1 MKTAPSFLPK
11 PESKLWQRNLTSAM
25 WKEFALHVFLGIL
38 GCIPVSITLGII
50 TVLIYKTAI
59 FFQEVSLWKFLTDTQ
74 WTPLFPNKTFGI
86 IVIASGTLLTTAIA
100 MTVAAPIGLLTAIYL
115 SEYAPPKFRY
125 LIKPVIEI
133 LSGIPTIVYGYF
145 ALLFVTPLLQKII
158 PNLAGFNA
166 LSAGLITGIM
176 IAPIVSSIS
185 EDAIHNVPQNLRE
198 AAYALGFTKPEI
210 IIKIILPVA
219 FPGII
224 ASFTLAAS
232 RALGE
237 TLIASIAA
245 GQTPTLTLNPLEPVS
260 TMTAFIIQVSL
271 GDVPFDSLEFHTIFT
286 VATVIFLMTSL
297 LNTLSHLLVRRHRD
311 RMSEVAILNKEA
323 SPENLAVNSRS
334 TQSNIDRYYH
344 QQPPKFSEKFQT
356 DFAKRHLLDRV
367 LKTIAIVPP
376 IFLIAVLGFL
386 LADVYHHGFS
396 RLSWQFITTFAS
408 RNPEEAGIYA
418 ALIGTI
424 WLLGLTAI
432 FTTPIG
438 VGAAIYLEEYV
449 PDNLFSQF
457 LEINITNLAAMPSI
471 IYGLLGLVVFVH
483 GLGFITGEYSILSAA
498 LTLSVIVL
506 PMLIIATRSALR
518 DVPQSLREAGSATGM
533 TRGQVLWHL
542 VLPSAMPGILTGT
555 LLSLSRAIGETA
567 PLIAVGASAFIAF
580 TPALSLEGLRSPF
593 TALPVQIF
601 NWVSRPEVDFQQ
613 NAAAAIIVLIGI
625 LLFINIFAIILRYRY
640 SNKKP

>member
-1 MKTAPSFLPK
+1 MKTAPSPLPQ

-25 WKEFALHVFLGIL
+25 WKESALHILLGIL

-59 FFQEVSLWKFLTDTQ
+59 FFQEVPLWRFLTDTQ

-100 MTVAAPIGLLTAIYL
+100 ITVAAPIGLLTAIYL
-115 SEYAPPKFRY
+115 SEYAPQKIRY
-125 LIKPVIEI
+125 LLKPIVEI

-166 LSAGLITGIM
+166 LSAGLITGVM

-185 EDAIHNVPQNLRE
+185 EDAIQNVPQKFRE

-210 IIKIILPVA
+210 ITKIILPVA

-224 ASFTLAAS
+224 ASLTLAAS

-286 VATVIFLMTSL
+286 VATVIFLITSL
-297 LNTLSHLLVRRHRD
+297 LNTLSHLLVWHHRN
-311 RMSEVAILNKEA
+311 RMSEVAISSQEA
-323 SPENLAVNSRS
+323 SLENLAVNSRS
-334 TQSNIDRYYH
+334 NVDRYSP
-344 QQPPKFSEKFQT
+344 QTTPKSPQTFQP
-356 DFAKRHLLDRV
+356 DFDKRHLFDR
-367 LKTIAIVPP
+367 LLRAIAIITP
-376 IFLIAVLGFL
+376 ILLIAVLGLL
-386 LADVYHHGFS
+386 LADVYHNGFS
-396 RLSWQFITTFAS
+396 RLNWQFITAFAS

-418 ALIGTI
+418 ALAGTV

-438 VGAAIYLEEYV
+438 IGAAIYLEEYV
-449 PDNLFSQF
+449 PENLFSQF
-457 LEINITNLAAMPSI
+457 LEINIANLAAMPSI

-483 GLGFITGEYSILSAA
+483 GLGFITGEYSVLSAA

-506 PMLIIATRSALR
+506 PILIIAARSALR
-518 DVPQSLREAGSATGM
+518 AVPHSLREAGSATGM
-533 TRGQVLWHL
+533 TRWQVLWHL

-601 NWVSRPEVDFQQ
+601 NWVSRPEADFQE
-613 NAAAAIIVLIGI
+613 NAAAAIIVLISI
-625 LLFINIFAIILRYRY
+625 LLIVNMFAIILRYRY
-640 SNKKP
+640 SNK

>member
-1 MKTAPSFLPK
+1 MKTAPSLLPQ
-11 PESKLWQRNLTSAM
+11 PESKLWQRNLTSTM
-25 WKEFALHVFLGIL
+25 WKEFALHILLGIL
-38 GCIPVSITLGII
+38 GCIPVSITLGVI

-59 FFQEVSLWKFLTDTQ
+59 FFQEVSLGQFLTDTQ

-100 MTVAAPIGLLTAIYL
+100 MTVAAPVGLLTAIYL

-166 LSAGLITGIM
+166 LSAGLITGVM
-176 IAPIVSSIS
+176 IAPIVSALS
-185 EDAIHNVPQNLRE
+185 EDAIQNVPQKFRE

-210 IIKIILPVA
+210 ITKIILPVA

-286 VATVIFLMTSL
+286 VATVIFLITSL
-297 LNTLSHLLVRRHRD
+297 LNTISHLLVRRHRD
-311 RMSEVAILNKEA
+311 RMSEVGILSQEL
-323 SPENLAVNSRS
+323 SPENLAVNAR
-334 TQSNIDRYYH
+334 SNIDRYYS
-344 QQPPKFSEKFQT
+344 QQPPKFSENFQT
-356 DFAKRHLLDRV
+356 DFAKRHLLDGV
-367 LKTIAIVPP
+367 SKTIAIVPP
-376 IFLIAVLGFL
+376 ILLIAVLGLL
-386 LADVYHHGFS
+386 LADVYHNGFS
-396 RLSWQFITTFAS
+396 RLSWQFITAFAS

-418 ALIGTI
+418 ALAGTF
-424 WLLGLTAI
+424 WLLALTAI

-457 LEINITNLAAMPSI
+457 LEINIANLAAMPSI

-483 GLGFITGEYSILSAA
+483 GLGFITGEYSVLSAS

-506 PMLIIATRSALR
+506 PMLIIAARSALR
-518 DVPQSLREAGSATGM
+518 AIPHSLREAGSATGM
-533 TRGQVLWHL
+533 TRWQVLWHL

-555 LLSLSRAIGETA
+555 LLSVSRAIGETA

-601 NWVSRPEVDFQQ
+601 NWVSRPEADFQQ

-640 SNKKP
+640 SNNKP

>member
-1 MKTAPSFLPK
+1 MKTAPSPLPQ
-11 PESKLWQRNLTSAM
+11 PESNLWQRNLTSAM
-25 WKEFALHVFLGIL
+25 WKEFAVHILLGIL
-38 GCIPVSITLGII
+38 GCIPVSITIGII

-74 WTPLFPNKTFGI
+74 WTPLFPHKTFGI
-86 IVIASGTLLTTAIA
+86 MVIASGTLLTTAIA

-115 SEYAPPKFRY
+115 SEYAPQKTRY
-125 LIKPVIEI
+125 LLKPLIEI

-145 ALLFVTPLLQKII
+145 ALLFVTPMLQII
-158 PNLAGFNA
+158 LPNLAGFNA
-166 LSAGLITGIM
+166 LSAGLITGVM
-176 IAPIVSSIS
+176 IAPIVSSLS
-185 EDAIHNVPQNLRE
+185 EYAIQNVPKNFRE

-210 IIKIILPVA
+210 IAKIILPVA

-245 GQTPTLTLNPLEPVS
+245 GQTPTLTLNPLEPIS
-260 TMTAFIIQVSL
+260 TMTTFIIQVSL

-286 VATVIFLMTSL
+286 VAMVIFLITSL
-297 LNTLSHLLVRRHRD
+297 LNTLSHLLVRRHRA
-311 RMSEVAILNKEA
+311 RMSEVAILNQEA
-323 SPENLAVNSRS
+323 SPENLAINSR
-334 TQSNIDRYYH
+334 SNIDRQSH
-344 QQPPKFSEKFQT
+344 PKTPKSPQTFQP
-356 DFAKRHLLDRV
+356 DFAKRHLLDRL
-367 LKTIAIVPP
+367 LKTIAIIPP
-376 IFLIAVLGFL
+376 ILLIAVLGL
-386 LADVYHHGFS
+386 LLIDVSQKGFS
-396 RLSWQFITTFAS
+396 RLSWQFITAFAS
-408 RNPEEAGIYA
+408 RNPEEAGICA
-418 ALIGTI
+418 ALAGTF

-457 LEINITNLAAMPSI
+457 LEINIANLAAMPSI

-483 GLGFITGEYSILSAA
+483 GLGFITGEYSVLSAS
-498 LTLSVIVL
+498 LTLSAIVL
-506 PMLIIATRSALR
+506 PMLIIAARSALR
-518 DVPQSLREAGSATGM
+518 AVPQSLREAGSATGM
-533 TRGQVLWHL
+533 TRWQVLWHL

-601 NWVSRPEVDFQQ
+601 NWVSRPEEDFQQ
-613 NAAAAIIVLIGI
+613 NAAAAIIVLISI
-625 LLFINIFAIILRYRY
+625 LLILNIFAIILKYRY
-640 SNKKP
+640 SNK

>member
-1 MKTAPSFLPK
+1 MKTAPSPLPQ
-11 PESKLWQRNLTSAM
+11 PESNLWQRNLTSAM
-25 WKEFALHVFLGIL
+25 WKEFAVHILLGIL
-38 GCIPVSITLGII
+38 GCIPVSITIGII

-74 WTPLFPNKTFGI
+74 WTPLFPHKTFGI
-86 IVIASGTLLTTAIA
+86 MVIASGTLLTTAIA

-115 SEYAPPKFRY
+115 SEYAPQKTRY
-125 LIKPVIEI
+125 LLKPLIEI

-145 ALLFVTPLLQKII
+145 ALLFVTPRLQII
-158 PNLAGFNA
+158 LPTLAGLNA
-166 LSAGLITGIM
+166 LSAGLITGVM
-176 IAPIVSSIS
+176 IAPIVSSLS
-185 EDAIHNVPQNLRE
+185 EDAIQNVPKNFRE

-210 IIKIILPVA
+210 IAKIILPVA

-224 ASFTLAAS
+224 ASFTLASS

-245 GQTPTLTLNPLEPVS
+245 GQTPTLTLNPLEPIS
-260 TMTAFIIQVSL
+260 TMTTFIIQVSL

-286 VATVIFLMTSL
+286 VAMVIFLITSL
-297 LNTLSHLLVRRHRD
+297 LNTLSHLLVRRHRA
-311 RMSEVAILNKEA
+311 RMSEVAILNQEA
-323 SPENLAVNSRS
+323 SPENLAINYR
-334 TQSNIDRYYH
+334 SNIDR
-344 QQPPKFSEKFQT
+344 QSPPKTPKSPQTFQP
-356 DFAKRHLLDRV
+356 DFAKRHLLDRL
-367 LKTIAIVPP
+367 LKTIAIIPP
-376 IFLIAVLGFL
+376 ILLIAVLGL
-386 LADVYHHGFS
+386 LLIHVSQNGFS
-396 RLSWQFITTFAS
+396 RLSWQFITAFAS
-408 RNPEEAGIYA
+408 RNPEEAGIGA
-418 ALIGTI
+418 ALAGTF

-457 LEINITNLAAMPSI
+457 LEINIANLAAMPSI

-483 GLGFITGEYSILSAA
+483 GLGFITGEYSVLSAS
-498 LTLSVIVL
+498 LTLSAIVL
-506 PMLIIATRSALR
+506 PMLIIAARSALR
-518 DVPQSLREAGSATGM
+518 AVPQSLREAGSATGM
-533 TRGQVLWHL
+533 TRWQVLWHL

-593 TALPVQIF
+593 TALPIQIF
-601 NWVSRPEVDFQQ
+601 NWISRPEADFQQ
-613 NAAAAIIVLIGI
+613 NAAAAIIVLISI
-625 LLFINIFAIILRYRY
+625 LLSLNIFAIILKYRY
-640 SNKKP
+640 SNK

>member
-1 MKTAPSFLPK
+1 MKTAPSPLPQ
-11 PESKLWQRNLTSAM
+11 PESNLWQRNLTSAM
-25 WKEFALHVFLGIL
+25 WKEVAVHILLGIL
-38 GCIPVSITLGII
+38 GCIPVSITIGII

-74 WTPLFPNKTFGI
+74 WTPLFPHKTFGI
-86 IVIASGTLLTTAIA
+86 MVIASGTLLTTAIA

-115 SEYAPPKFRY
+115 SEYAPQKTRY
-125 LIKPVIEI
+125 LLKPLIEI

-145 ALLFVTPLLQKII
+145 ALLFVTPRLQII
-158 PNLAGFNA
+158 LPTLAGLNA
-166 LSAGLITGIM
+166 LSAGLITGVM
-176 IAPIVSSIS
+176 IAPIVSSLS
-185 EDAIHNVPQNLRE
+185 EDAIQNVPKNFRE

-210 IIKIILPVA
+210 IAKIILPVA

-224 ASFTLAAS
+224 ASFTLASS

-245 GQTPTLTLNPLEPVS
+245 GQTPTLTLNPLEPIS
-260 TMTAFIIQVSL
+260 TMTTFIIQVSL

-286 VATVIFLMTSL
+286 VAMVIFLITSL
-297 LNTLSHLLVRRHRD
+297 LNTLSHLLVRRHRA
-311 RMSEVAILNKEA
+311 RMSEVAILNQEA
-323 SPENLAVNSRS
+323 SPENLANSR
-334 TQSNIDRYYH
+334 SNIDR
-344 QQPPKFSEKFQT
+344 QSPPKTPKSPQTFQP
-356 DFAKRHLLDRV
+356 DFAKRHLLDRL
-367 LKTIAIVPP
+367 LKTIAIIPP
-376 IFLIAVLGFL
+376 ILLIAVLGL
-386 LADVYHHGFS
+386 LLIHVSQNGFS
-396 RLSWQFITTFAS
+396 RLSWQFITAFAS
-408 RNPEEAGIYA
+408 RNPEEAGIGA
-418 ALIGTI
+418 ALAGTF

-457 LEINITNLAAMPSI
+457 LEINIANLAAMPSI

-483 GLGFITGEYSILSAA
+483 GLGFITGEYSVLSAS
-498 LTLSVIVL
+498 LTLSAIVL
-506 PMLIIATRSALR
+506 PMLIIAARSALR
-518 DVPQSLREAGSATGM
+518 AVPQSLREAGSATGM
-533 TRGQVLWHL
+533 TRWQVLWHL

-593 TALPVQIF
+593 TALPIQIF
-601 NWVSRPEVDFQQ
+601 NWVSRPEADFQQ
-613 NAAAAIIVLIGI
+613 NAAAAIIVLISI
-625 LLFINIFAIILRYRY
+625 LLSLNIFAIILKYRY
-640 SNKKP
+640 SNK

>member
-1 MKTAPSFLPK
+1 MKTAPSPLPQ
-11 PESKLWQRNLTSAM
+11 PESNLWQRNLTSAM
-25 WKEFALHVFLGIL
+25 WKEVAVHILLGIL
-38 GCIPVSITLGII
+38 GCIPVSITIGII

-74 WTPLFPNKTFGI
+74 WTPLFPHKTFGI
-86 IVIASGTLLTTAIA
+86 MVIASGTLLTTAIA

-115 SEYAPPKFRY
+115 SEYAPQKTRY
-125 LIKPVIEI
+125 LLKPLIEI

-145 ALLFVTPLLQKII
+145 ALLFVTPRLQII
-158 PNLAGFNA
+158 LPSLAGLNA
-166 LSAGLITGIM
+166 LSAGLITGVM
-176 IAPIVSSIS
+176 IAPIVSSLS
-185 EDAIHNVPQNLRE
+185 EDAIQNVPKNFRE

-210 IIKIILPVA
+210 IAKIILPVA

-224 ASFTLAAS
+224 ASFTLASS

-245 GQTPTLTLNPLEPVS
+245 GQTPTLTLNPLEPIS
-260 TMTAFIIQVSL
+260 TMTTFIIQVSL

-286 VATVIFLMTSL
+286 VAMVIFLITSL
-297 LNTLSHLLVRRHRD
+297 LNTLSHLLVRRHRA
-311 RMSEVAILNKEA
+311 RMSEVAILNQEA
-323 SPENLAVNSRS
+323 SPENLANSR
-334 TQSNIDRYYH
+334 SNIDR
-344 QQPPKFSEKFQT
+344 QSPPKTPKSPQTFQP
-356 DFAKRHLLDRV
+356 DFAKRHLLDRL
-367 LKTIAIVPP
+367 LKTIAIIPP
-376 IFLIAVLGFL
+376 ILLIAVLGL
-386 LADVYHHGFS
+386 LLIHVSQNGFS
-396 RLSWQFITTFAS
+396 RLSWQFITAFAS
-408 RNPEEAGIYA
+408 RNPEEAGIGA
-418 ALIGTI
+418 ALAGTF

-457 LEINITNLAAMPSI
+457 LEINIANLAAMPSI

-483 GLGFITGEYSILSAA
+483 GLGFITGEYSVLSAS
-498 LTLSVIVL
+498 LTLSAIVL
-506 PMLIIATRSALR
+506 PMLIIAARSALR
-518 DVPQSLREAGSATGM
+518 AVPQSLREAGSATGM
-533 TRGQVLWHL
+533 TRWQVLWHL

-593 TALPVQIF
+593 TALPIQIF
-601 NWVSRPEVDFQQ
+601 NWVSRPEADFQQ
-613 NAAAAIIVLIGI
+613 NAAAAIIVLISI
-625 LLFINIFAIILRYRY
+625 LLSLNIFAIILKYRY
-640 SNKKP
+640 SNK

>member
-1 MKTAPSFLPK
+1 MKTAPSLLPQ

-25 WKEFALHVFLGIL
+25 WKEFALHILLGIL

-145 ALLFVTPLLQKII
+145 ALLFVTPLLQNII
-158 PNLAGFNA
+158 PNLAGFSA

-185 EDAIHNVPQNLRE
+185 EDAIHNVPKNLRE

-286 VATVIFLMTSL
+286 VATVIFLITSL

-311 RMSEVAILNKEA
+311 RMSEVAIVSQEL
-323 SPENLAVNSRS
+323 SPENLAVNAR
-334 TQSNIDRYYH
+334 SNIDRYYS

-356 DFAKRHLLDRV
+356 DFAKRHLLDRIS
-367 LKTIAIVPP
+367 KTIAIIPP
-376 IFLIAVLGFL
+376 IFLISVLGLL

-396 RLSWQFITTFAS
+396 RLSWQFLTAFAS

-418 ALIGTI
+418 ALAGTF

-457 LEINITNLAAMPSI
+457 LEINIANLAAMPSI

-483 GLGFITGEYSILSAA
+483 GLGFITGEYSVLSAS

-506 PMLIIATRSALR
+506 PMLIIAARSALR
-518 DVPQSLREAGSATGM
+518 AVPHSLREAGSATGM
-533 TRGQVLWHL
+533 TRWQVLWHL

-601 NWVSRPEVDFQQ
+601 NWVSRPEVDFQE
-613 NAAAAIIVLIGI
+613 NAAAAIIILICI
-625 LLFINIFAIILRYRY
+625 LLVINIFAIILRYRY